1 MAHDQGVLEALAV
14 LILKCV
20 NHRVCKGHGEKRN
33 WGEVLTLILKKEEK
47 IMKKWTIGLIMMAV
61 ALAFTLGPIANNVSA
76 ADVIKWGVL
85 IDLSGPTSDWGK
97 NQVKGQLD
105 AMRWVNENGGINGKE
120 LKLIVVDDGY
130 KVPRGVAG
138 YNRLVDS
145 EKVLGLYIQS
155 TGTTMT
161 LIKKIVAD
169 GVATIAASFTSK
181 FQNPKKTPFS
191 FFVSPSYG
199 TMGRISLKWIRDNW
213 KDKSRNPRICY
224 LYPDNKYGRDILN
237 VCKDYAKKIGVDVG
251 PDQVINWPTKDATVQ
266 LTNMTRYNPDFA
278 YITST
283 AMNGA
288 VILKNAK
295 ALGIKTKFISNIR
308 NFEES
313 IITLSG
319 GAAEG
324 TYGVHPIAPYG
335 APVPGMKKVVETHE
349 KWHPGETGTN
359 VYVEGWV
366 NILGV
371 TEALKTADKAGDLTP
386 SGIRNAF
393 EKFKDFDTG
402 GLAPPLTF
410 TSTDHRGSMAAK
422 IYEIKGGKMVDV
434 SGWVELPRDME
445 YFGK

>member
-1 MAHDQGVLEALAV
+1 
-14 LILKCV
+14 
-20 NHRVCKGHGEKRN
+20 
-33 WGEVLTLILKKEEK
+33 
-47 IMKKWTIGLIMMAV
+47 MKKWIIACTITLF
-61 ALAFTLGPIANNVSA
+61 ALAMVFGVAPDNARA
-76 ADVIKWGVL
+76 AEEIKWGVL

-105 AMRWVNENGGINGKE
+105 AMRWINEHGGINGKQ
-120 LKLIVVDDGY
+120 LKLIVIDDSY
-130 KVPRGVAG
+130 DTAKGVAG

-161 LIKKIVAD
+161 LAKKIVAD
-169 GVATIAASFTSK
+169 GVATIAASFIGV
-181 FQNPKKTPFS
+181 FQNPEKYPYS
-191 FFVSPSYG
+191 FYVSPSYND
-199 TMGRISLKWIRDNW
+199 MARIALKWVRTTW
-213 KDKSRNPRICY
+213 KDSSRNPKLCY
-224 LYPDNKYGRDILN
+224 LYPDNTYGRAILETSN
-237 VCKDYAKKIGVDVG
+237 MYAKQIGVEIG

-266 LTNMTRYNPDFA
+266 LTNMSRYNPDYA

-295 ALGIKTKFISNIR
+295 ALGLKTKFISNIR
-308 NFEES
+308 NFEETL
-313 IITLSG
+313 IELSG

-335 APVPGMKKVVETHE
+335 APVPGMKKVVESHE
-349 KWHPGETGTN
+349 KWHQGEKGTN

-366 NILGV
+366 NILCVG
-371 TEALKTADKAGDLTP
+371 EALKIADKAGNLTP
-386 SGIRNAF
+386 KGITAAF
-393 EKFKDFDTG
+393 EQFRNFETG

-410 TSTDHRGSMAAK
+410 TKTDHRASMAAK
-422 IYEIKGGKMVDV
+422 IYEIKGGKMVDI
-434 SGWVELPRDME
+434 SDWIELPRDME

>member
-1 MAHDQGVLEALAV
+1 MKNRTIVFAIVAV
-14 LILKCV
+14 AFIL
-20 NHRVCKGHGEKRN
+20 
-33 WGEVLTLILKKEEK
+33 
-47 IMKKWTIGLIMMAV
+47 TIGLSI
-61 ALAFTLGPIANNVSA
+61 NNVVA
-76 ADVIKWGVL
+76 ADEIKWGVL

-105 AMRWVNENGGINGKE
+105 AMRWVNENGGINGKK
-120 LKLIVVDDGY
+120 LKLIVIDDGY

-161 LIKKIVAD
+161 LAKKIVAD
-169 GVATIAASFTSK
+169 EVATIAASFIAVV
-181 FQNPKKTPFS
+181 QNPAKFPFS
-191 FFVSPSYG
+191 YYVSPSYNA
-199 TMGRISLKWIRDNW
+199 MGRIALKWIKDNW
-213 KDKSRNPRICY
+213 KDKSRNPKICF
-224 LYPDNKYGRDILN
+224 LYPDNKYGRCILAS
-237 VCKDYAKKIGVDVG
+237 CKDYAKKIGVDVG

-266 LTNMTRYNPDFA
+266 LTNMKRYDPDFA

-295 ALGIKTKFISNIR
+295 ALGIRTKFISNIR

-313 IITLSG
+313 LITLSG

-335 APVPGMKKVVETHE
+335 APVPGMKKVVESHE
-349 KWHPGETGTN
+349 KWHPKDKGTN

-371 TEALKTADKAGDLTP
+371 TEALKMADKAGDLTP

-393 EKFKDFDTG
+393 EKFRDFDTG

-410 TSTDHRGSMAAK
+410 TATDHRASMAAK
-422 IYEIKGGKMVDV
+422 IYEIKNGKMVDV
-434 SGWVELPRDME
+434 SGWIKLPREMK

>member
-1 MAHDQGVLEALAV
+1 
-14 LILKCV
+14 
-20 NHRVCKGHGEKRN
+20 
-33 WGEVLTLILKKEEK
+33 
-47 IMKKWTIGLIMMAV
+47 
-61 ALAFTLGPIANNVSA
+61 
-76 ADVIKWGVL
+76 
-85 IDLSGPTSDWGK
+85 
-97 NQVKGQLD
+97 
-105 AMRWVNENGGINGKE
+105 
-120 LKLIVVDDGY
+120 
-130 KVPRGVAG
+130 VAG

-145 EKVLGLYIQS
+145 EKVIGLYIQS

-161 LIKKIVAD
+161 LIKKIVND

-181 FQNPKKTPFS
+181 LQNPKKTPFS

-199 TMGRISLKWIRDNW
+199 TMGRISLKWIRTTW
-213 KDKSRNPRICY
+213 KDSSRNPKICY

-237 VCKDYAKKIGVDVG
+237 VNKDYAKKIGVEVG

-266 LTNMTRYNPDFA
+266 LTNMTRYNPDYA

-295 ALGIKTKFISNIR
+295 ALGLKTKFISNIR

-313 IITLSG
+313 LITLSG

-324 TYGVHPIAPYG
+324 SYGVHPIAPYG
-335 APVPGMKKVVETHE
+335 ADVPGMKKVVESHE
-349 KWHPGETGTN
+349 KWHPGEMGTN

-366 NILGV
+366 NILAV
-371 TEALKTADKAGDLTP
+371 TEALKMADKAGDLTP
-386 SGIRNAF
+386 SGIRHAF
-393 EKFKDFDTG
+393 EKFRNFSTD

-422 IYEIKGGKMVDV
+422 IYQIQGGKMVDV

>member
-1 MAHDQGVLEALAV
+1 
-14 LILKCV
+14 
-20 NHRVCKGHGEKRN
+20 
-33 WGEVLTLILKKEEK
+33 
-47 IMKKWTIGLIMMAV
+47 MKKRTIGFAVV
-61 ALAFTLGPIANNVSA
+61 ALFVALSLGFSTGSAVA

-105 AMRWVNENGGINGKE
+105 AARWVNEHGGINGKKLE
-120 LKLIVVDDGY
+120 LIVIDDGY

-161 LIKKIVAD
+161 LIKKIVDD
-169 GVATIAASFTSK
+169 GVVTIAASFTSK
-181 FQNPKKTPFS
+181 FQNPAKTPFS

-199 TMGRISLKWIRDNW
+199 TMGRIALKWIKDTW
-213 KDKSRNPRICY
+213 KDPNRNPKICY
-224 LYPDNKYGRDILN
+224 LYPDNKYGRDILD

-251 PDQVINWPTKDATVQ
+251 PDQVINWPTKDATAQ
-266 LTNMTRYNPDFA
+266 LMNMKRYNPDYA

-295 ALGIKTKFISNIR
+295 ALGIETKFISNIR
-308 NFEES
+308 NFEETL
-313 IITLSG
+313 IDLSG
-319 GAAEG
+319 GAANG

-335 APVPGMKKVVETHE
+335 ADVPGMKKVVECHE
-349 KWHPGETGTN
+349 KWHSGAMGTN

-371 TEALKTADKAGDLTP
+371 AHALRMADKAGKLTP
-386 SGIRNAF
+386 VGIREAF
-393 EKFKDFDTG
+393 EQFKDFDTG
-402 GLAPPLTF
+402 GLGPPLTF
-410 TSTDHRGSMAAK
+410 TKTDHRASMAAK
-422 IYEIKGGKMVDV
+422 IYEVKNDKIVPISD
-434 SGWVELPRDME
+434 WIELPRDMT

>member
-1 MAHDQGVLEALAV
+1 
-14 LILKCV
+14 
-20 NHRVCKGHGEKRN
+20 
-33 WGEVLTLILKKEEK
+33 
-47 IMKKWTIGLIMMAV
+47 MKKWTLVIGCLAIAV
-61 ALAFTLGPIANNVSA
+61 ALSFGPLPNHAGA

-97 NQVKGQLD
+97 NQTKGQLD
-105 AMRWVNENGGINGKE
+105 AMRWINENGGINGKE
-120 LKLIVVDDGY
+120 LQLVVIDDGY
-130 KVPRGVAG
+130 DTSKGVAG

-145 EKVLGLYIQS
+145 EKVPGLYIQS
-155 TGTTMT
+155 TGTTIT
-161 LIKKIVAD
+161 LAKKIVAD

-181 FQNPKKTPFS
+181 FQNPQKTPFS

-199 TMGRISLKWIRDNW
+199 TMGRIALKWIRTTW
-213 KDKSRNPRICY
+213 KDTSRNPKIVY
-224 LYPDNKYGRDILN
+224 LYPDNNYGRDILA
-237 VCKDYAKKIGVDVG
+237 VCNDYAKKIGVDVG

-266 LTNMTRYNPDFA
+266 LTNMSRYNPDYA

-295 ALGIKTKFISNIR
+295 ALGLKTKFISNIR

-313 IITLSG
+313 LITLSG

-335 APVPGMKKVVETHE
+335 AEVPGMKKVVESHE
-349 KWHPGETGTN
+349 KWHPGDIGTN

-366 NILGV
+366 NILCAA
-371 TEALKTADKAGDLTP
+371 EALKMADNAGNLTP
-386 SGIRNAF
+386 AGIRDAF
-393 EKFKDFDTG
+393 EQFRNFDTG

-410 TSTDHRGSMAAK
+410 TKTDHRASMAAK
-422 IYEIKGGKMVDV
+422 MYQIQGGKIVPV
-434 SGWVELPRDME
+434 SSWIELPRDME

>member
-1 MAHDQGVLEALAV
+1 
-14 LILKCV
+14 
-20 NHRVCKGHGEKRN
+20 
-33 WGEVLTLILKKEEK
+33 
-47 IMKKWTIGLIMMAV
+47 MKKLTIGFAIVAIAMA
-61 ALAFTLGPIANNVSA
+61 LTLGPATNNAFA
-76 ADVIKWGVL
+76 ADEIKWGVL

-105 AMRWVNENGGINGKE
+105 AMRWLNERGGINGKK
-120 LKLIVVDDGY
+120 LKLIVIDDGY

-145 EKVLGLYIQS
+145 EKVLGLYVQS

-199 TMGRISLKWIRDNW
+199 TMGRVALKWIKDNW
-213 KDKSRNPRICY
+213 KDKSRNPKICY

-237 VCKDYAKKIGVDVG
+237 VCKDYAKKIGIDVG

-266 LTNMTRYNPDFA
+266 LTNMKRYDPDFA

-295 ALGIKTKFISNIR
+295 ALGVRTKFISNIR
-308 NFEES
+308 NFEETL
-313 IITLSG
+313 ITLSG

-335 APVPGMKKVVETHE
+335 APVPGMKKVVESHD
-349 KWHPGETGTN
+349 KWHPGEKGTN

-366 NILGV
+366 NILAV
-371 TEALKTADKAGDLTP
+371 SEALKTADKAGDLTP

-393 EKFKDFDTG
+393 EKFKGFDTG
-402 GLAPPLTF
+402 GLAPALTF
-410 TSTDHRGSMAAK
+410 TSTDHRASMAAK

-434 SGWVELPRDME
+434 SGGWVELPRDME

>member
-1 MAHDQGVLEALAV
+1 MKRKQS
-14 LILKCV
+14 ILSL
-20 NHRVCKGHGEKRN
+20 
-33 WGEVLTLILKKEEK
+33 VLTLFLV
-47 IMKKWTIGLIMMAV
+47 IG
-61 ALAFTLGPIANNVSA
+61 VSA
-76 ADVIKWGVL
+76 LPGASNAAEVIKWGVL

-120 LKLIVVDDGY
+120 LKLIVIDDGY

-145 EKVLGLYIQS
+145 EKVIGLYIQS

-161 LIKKIVAD
+161 LAKKIVSD

-199 TMGRISLKWIRDNW
+199 TMGRIALKWIKDTW
-213 KDKSRNPRICY
+213 KDTSRNPKICY

-237 VCKDYAKKIGVDVG
+237 VCKAYAKKIGVDVG

-266 LTNMTRYNPDFA
+266 LTNMKRYDPDYA

-288 VILKNAK
+288 VILKNAR
-295 ALGIKTKFISNIR
+295 ALGLRTKFISNIR

-313 IITLSG
+313 LIELSG

-324 TYGVHPIAPYG
+324 SFGVHPIAPYG
-335 APVPGMKKVVETHE
+335 APVPGMKKIVEVHD
-349 KWHPGETGTN
+349 KWHPGEKGTN

-366 NILGV
+366 NILSV
-371 TEALKTADKAGDLTP
+371 SEALKLADKSGNLTP

-393 EKFKDFDTG
+393 EQFKGFDTG
-402 GLAPPLTF
+402 GLAPQLTF
-410 TSTDHRGSMAAK
+410 TSTDHRASMSAK

-434 SGWVELPRDME
+434 SGWIELPRDME

>member
-1 MAHDQGVLEALAV
+1 
-14 LILKCV
+14 
-20 NHRVCKGHGEKRN
+20 
-33 WGEVLTLILKKEEK
+33 
-47 IMKKWTIGLIMMAV
+47 MKKWTIVIAILAITV
-61 ALAFTLGPIANNVSA
+61 AFAGGPGSNQVAA

-120 LKLIVVDDGY
+120 LQLIVIDDGY

-181 FQNPKKTPFS
+181 FQNPEKTPFS

-199 TMGRISLKWIRDNW
+199 TMGRIALKWVRMSW
-213 KDKSRNPRICY
+213 KDNTRKPRFCY
-224 LYPDNKYGRDILN
+224 LYPDNKYGRDILE
-237 VCKDYAKKIGVDVG
+237 VGKDYANKIGVDVG

-266 LTNMTRYNPDFA
+266 LTNMSRYDPDYA

-295 ALGIKTKFISNIR
+295 ALGLKTKFISNIR

-313 IITLSG
+313 LITLSG

-335 APVPGMKKVVETHE
+335 ADVPGMKKVVESHE

-366 NILGV
+366 NILSV
-371 TEALKTADKAGDLTP
+371 TEALKNADKADDLTP
-386 SGIRNAF
+386 GGIRNAF
-393 EKFKDFDTG
+393 EQFRNFSTG

-410 TSTDHRGSMAAK
+410 TNKDHRGSMAAK
-422 IYEIKGGKMVDV
+422 IYEIKDGKMVDV
-434 SGWVELPRDME
+434 SGWIELPRDME

>member
-1 MAHDQGVLEALAV
+1 MSALPRTV
-14 LILKCV
+14 D
-20 NHRVCKGHGEKRN
+20 
-33 WGEVLTLILKKEEK
+33 
-47 IMKKWTIGLIMMAV
+47 
-61 ALAFTLGPIANNVSA
+61 A
-76 ADVIKWGVL
+76 AEVIKWGVL

-97 NQVKGQLD
+97 NQAKGQLD

-120 LKLIVVDDGY
+120 LKLIVIDDGY

-145 EKVLGLYIQS
+145 EKVIGLYIQS

-161 LIKKIVAD
+161 LAKKIVSD

-181 FQNPKKTPFS
+181 FQNPEKTPFS

-199 TMGRISLKWIRDNW
+199 TMGRIALRWIKDTW
-213 KDKSRNPRICY
+213 KDPSRNPKICY
-224 LYPDNKYGRDILN
+224 LYPDNKYGSDILN

-266 LTNMTRYNPDFA
+266 LTNMKRYDPDYA

-288 VILKNAK
+288 VILKNAR
-295 ALGIKTKFISNIR
+295 ALGLRTKFISNIR

-313 IITLSG
+313 LITLSG

-324 TYGVHPIAPYG
+324 SFGVHPIAPYG
-335 APVPGMKKVVETHE
+335 APVPGMKKIVEVHD
-349 KWHPGETGTN
+349 KWHPGDKGTN

-366 NILGV
+366 NILAV
-371 TEALKTADKAGDLTP
+371 SEALRLADKAGDLTP

-393 EKFKDFDTG
+393 EQFKGFDTG
-402 GLAPPLTF
+402 GLAPPLSF
-410 TSTDHRGSMAAK
+410 TSTDHRASMAAK

-434 SGWVELPRDME
+434 SGWIELPKEME

>member
-1 MAHDQGVLEALAV
+1 
-14 LILKCV
+14 
-20 NHRVCKGHGEKRN
+20 
-33 WGEVLTLILKKEEK
+33 
-47 IMKKWTIGLIMMAV
+47 MKKWTIVIAILAITV
-61 ALAFTLGPIANNVSA
+61 AFSGGPWSSHVVA

-120 LKLIVVDDGY
+120 LQLIVIDDGY

-181 FQNPKKTPFS
+181 FQNPEKTPFS

-199 TMGRISLKWIRDNW
+199 TMGRIALKWVRTTW
-213 KDKSRNPRICY
+213 KDTTRKPKFCY
-224 LYPDNKYGRDILN
+224 LYPDNKYGRDILE
-237 VCKDYAKKIGVDVG
+237 VGKDYASKIGVDVG

-266 LTNMTRYNPDFA
+266 LTNMSRYDPDYA

-295 ALGIKTKFISNIR
+295 ALGLKTKFISNIR

-313 IITLSG
+313 LITLSG

-324 TYGVHPIAPYG
+324 TYGVHPNAPYG
-335 APVPGMKKVVETHE
+335 ADVPGMKKVVESHE
-349 KWHPGETGTN
+349 KFNPGDTGTN

-366 NILGV
+366 NILSV
-371 TEALKTADKAGDLTP
+371 SEALKTADKAGDLTP
-386 SGIRNAF
+386 GGIRNAYELF
-393 EKFKDFDTG
+393 RNFSTG
-402 GLAPPLTF
+402 GLAPPLSF
-410 TSTDHRGSMAAK
+410 TNKDHRGSMAAK
-422 IYEIKGGKMVDV
+422 IYEIKDGKMVDV
-434 SGWVELPRDME
+434 SGWIELPRDME

>member
-1 MAHDQGVLEALAV
+1 MKKATILIAV
-14 LILKCV
+14 LAIV
-20 NHRVCKGHGEKRN
+20 
-33 WGEVLTLILKKEEK
+33 
-47 IMKKWTIGLIMMAV
+47 AV
-61 ALAFTLGPIANNVSA
+61 FSGGPLSNQVIA

-120 LKLIVVDDGY
+120 LKLIVIDDGY

-161 LIKKIVAD
+161 LLKKIVAD

-181 FQNPKKTPFS
+181 FQNPEKTPFS

-199 TMGRISLKWIRDNW
+199 TMGRIALKWVRMTW
-213 KDKSRNPRICY
+213 KDNTRKPKFCY
-224 LYPDNKYGRDILN
+224 LYPDNKYGRDILA
-237 VCKDYAKKIGVDVG
+237 VGKDYAQKIGVDIG

-266 LTNMTRYNPDFA
+266 LTNMSRYNPDYA

-295 ALGIKTKFISNIR
+295 ALGLKTKFISNIR
-308 NFEES
+308 NFEETL
-313 IITLSG
+313 ITLSG

-324 TYGVHPIAPYG
+324 SYGVHPIAPYG
-335 APVPGMKKVVETHE
+335 ADVPGMKKVIESHE
-349 KWHPGETGTN
+349 KWHPGEKGTN

-366 NILGV
+366 NILSV
-371 TEALKTADKAGDLTP
+371 TEALKMADKAGELTP
-386 SGIRNAF
+386 EGIRNAF
-393 EKFKDFDTG
+393 EQFRDFSTG

-410 TSTDHRGSMAAK
+410 TKTDHRASMAAK
-422 IYEIKGGKMVDV
+422 MYQIQNAKMVPV
-434 SGWVELPRDME
+434 SDWIELPRDME